1 MRDISQKKLNKILK
15 KHELWLKGEGGEQAN
30 LRYAN
35 LGNAI
40 LSYADLRHVDLSY
53 SNLLRADLR
62 GANLSCTDL
71 RRANLR
77 RANLEYT
84 DLRHAD
90 LRGANLSCTDL
101 THADLGNAKS
111 TYTNL
116 EDANLVCADL
126 EHADLTN
133 ANLKYVNLRRANLT
147 YTNLSDTNLVC
158 ADLRYANLKDIKT
171 NINTTGYK
179 LACPEK
185 GSFIGYKK
193 AGGCII
199 ELLILEDAKRSSAT
213 SSKCRTNKVKV
224 LDIEN
229 IKTRNKVKEINSDYD
244 NNFIYRVGEIVYVD
258 NFNEYRWEECTS
270 GIHFFMNKEDAINY

>member
-1 MRDISQKKLNKILK
+1 MRNISRKKLKKILK
-15 KHELWLKGEGGEQAN
+15 KHELWLKGEGGKCDDLSNVDLRGVDLSNTNLKYADLIYANLSDVDLSNVNLSDAN
-30 LRYAN
+30 LRYAALTN
-35 LGNAI
+35 
-40 LSYADLRHVDLSY
+40 VDLS
-53 SNLLRADLR
+53 N
-62 GANLSCTDL
+62 ANLSNTDL

-101 THADLGNAKS
+101 GS
-111 TYTNL
+111 
-116 EDANLVCADL
+116 ANLSC
-126 EHADLTN
+126 T
-133 ANLKYVNLRRANLT
+133 
-147 YTNLSDTNLVC
+147 
-158 ADLRYANLKDIKT
+158 DLRYANLKDIKT
-171 NINTTGYK
+171 NINTIGYK

>member
-1 MRDISQKKLNKILK
+1 MRNISQKKLNKILK

-40 LSYADLRHVDLSY
+40 LSYANLSDVDLRY
-53 SNLLRADLR
+53 ADLR
-62 GANLSCTDL
+62 GADLEGANLSCTDL

-101 THADLGNAKS
+101 GS
-111 TYTNL
+111 
-116 EDANLVCADL
+116 ANL
-126 EHADLTN
+126 
-133 ANLKYVNLRRANLT
+133 R
-147 YTNLSDTNLVC
+147 C

-179 LACPEK
+179 LACPEE

-193 AGGCII
+193 AGGFII
-199 ELLILEDAKRSSAT
+199 KLLILEDAKRSSAT

-244 NNFIYRVGEIVYVD
+244 NNFIYRVGEIVYVN
-258 NFNEYRWEECTS
+258 NFDDDRWNECAT
-270 GIHFFMNKEDAINY
+270 GIHFFMKKDNAIKY

>member
-1 MRDISQKKLNKILK
+1 MRNISKKELNKILK

-40 LSYADLRHVDLSY
+40 LSYADLRHADLSY
-53 SNLLRADLR
+53 TNLLRADLR

-101 THADLGNAKS
+101 GS
-111 TYTNL
+111 
-116 EDANLVCADL
+116 ANL
-126 EHADLTN
+126 
-133 ANLKYVNLRRANLT
+133 R
-147 YTNLSDTNLVC
+147 C

-171 NINTTGYK
+171 NINTIGYK